1 MRIRPFTAADA
12 EPTLALFRHTVKT
25 VNRRDTPLALYVF
38 AQDKQ
43 FVQTITTR
51 CAFGGGCVN
60 DTLLHVASHK
70 MGFGGVGAS
79 GMGRY
84 HGQASFVLF
93 SHYKSILHQSTLVDM
108 PVRYPPYSESKLS
121 ILRRIMR

>member
-1 MRIRPFTAADA
+1 MPW
-12 EPTLALFRHTVKT
+12 
-25 VNRRDTPLALYVF
+25 NRSPPGPRPLALYIF
-38 AQDKQ
+38 TRDKATQ
-43 FVQTITTR
+43 RRVLGQLS
-51 CAFGGGCVN
+51 FGGGCVN

-93 SHYKSILHQSTLVDM
+93 SHCKSILHQSTLVDM